1 MLNRLSEILVQ
12 EFDVS
17 EETFDETRKLCLEQ
31 NAILSEMLVKKKVVT
46 EHQLLDAFSRLYR
59 IPFMPKIAIEELDT
73 DFTRKVSIQ
82 FLKKF
87 GMVPVRSHLPSG
99 AAGRPGRSVYGP
111 RAACDCHQRS
121 VPVSSPG

>member
-46 EHQLLDAFSRLYR
+46 ETPA
-59 IPFMPKIAIEELDT
+59 
-73 DFTRKVSIQ
+73 
-82 FLKKF
+82 
-87 GMVPVRSHLPSG
+87 
-99 AAGRPGRSVYGP
+99 PGCVQPALQNSVY
-111 RAACDCHQRS
+111 AQDCH
-121 VPVSSPG
+121 